1 MGLKTSKRKIRDY
14 KEKLNMIL
22 DILQTMNQD
31 NSIED
36 LLAEFEILLRE
47 ELNVGKVLVYTFS
60 NNEWKNILVSGVPE
74 EEVAK
79 INVEEELL
87 KYTKIEEFS
96 VSTPPPP
103 NLKGFDSVIPL
114 FYRYKAI
121 GFVLIGDVEEEQQ
134 GMSPTIK
141 HRKLIQIIS
150 NLIIVFVENKRMQKE
165 LLEQEALKKEM
176 ELASKIQNQLIPGE
190 EQFPKS
196 HLLTIKTLYHPH
208 YGVGG
213 DYYDIMR
220 LSRNTIGFCIA
231 DVSGKGIAAAMLMSN
246 FQAVMRSLFTA
257 RGKLKKLIHKLNAR
271 VIESA
276 NNEKFITLFI
286 GRYNLRTRKLS
297 YVNAG
302 HLPPLYF
309 DDRKGVIH
317 PLDKG
322 CIGLGMLDFIPTIEV
337 GHVSISKHSKLMA
350 FTDGLVEHE
359 QDDHVESNYSHIE
372 KIISNRKSIATN
384 IDEIQRSIEGY
395 IRSDAIFDDISLIGI
410 EFHR

>member
-1 MGLKTSKRKIRDY
+1 MIHKGRKRNLRDY
-14 KEKLNMIL
+14 KERLNIIL
-22 DILQTMNQD
+22 EILQTMNQD
-31 NSIED
+31 LSIED
-36 LLAEFEILLRE
+36 LLSEFEILLRE
-47 ELNVGKVLVYTFS
+47 ELNVGKVLVYTLA
-60 NNEWKNILVSGVPE
+60 NREWKNILVSGISEKQVYDID
-74 EEVAK
+74 VK
-79 INVEEELL
+79 KDLL

-96 VSTPPPP
+96 ISFPPPE
-103 NLKGFDSVIPL
+103 NLKDFDSVIPL

-121 GFVLIGDVEEEQQ
+121 GFVLIGDVEEEQK
-134 GMSPTIK
+134 GISPTI
-141 HRKLIQIIS
+141 RYRQLIQIIA
-150 NLIIVFVENKRMQKE
+150 NLIIVFVETKRMQKE

-190 EQFPKS
+190 DQYPKS
-196 HLLTIKTLYHPH
+196 HQITIKTLYHPH

-213 DYYDIMR
+213 DYYDIMQ

-246 FQAVMRSLFTA
+246 FQAVIRTLFTA
-257 RGKLKKLIHKLNAR
+257 RGSLKKLIHKLNDR
-271 VIESA
+271 VNESA
-276 NNEKFITLFI
+276 NNEKFITMFI

-309 DDRKGVIH
+309 DDRKGIIH
-317 PLDKG
+317 SLEKG

-337 GHVSISKHSKLMA
+337 GHTSISKHSKLMA

-395 IRSDAIFDDISLIGI
+395 IRNDAIFDDISLVGI

>member
-1 MGLKTSKRKIRDY
+1 MITKGRKRNIRDY
-14 KEKLNMIL
+14 KERLNIIL
-22 DILQTMNQD
+22 EILQTMNQD
-31 NSIED
+31 ISIEE
-36 LLAEFEILLRE
+36 LLGEFEILLRE
-47 ELNVGKVLVYTFS
+47 ELNVGKVLVYTFA
-60 NNEWKNILVSGVPE
+60 NNEWENILVSGISERQVFN
-74 EEVAK
+74 
-79 INVEEELL
+79 INVKKDLL
-87 KYTKIEEFS
+87 KYSKIEEFS
-96 VSTPPPP
+96 ISFPPPD
-103 NLKGFDSVIPL
+103 NLKDFDSVIPL

-121 GFVLIGDVEEEQQ
+121 GFVLIGDVEEEQK
-134 GMSPTIK
+134 GISPTIK
-141 HRKLIQIIS
+141 YRQLIQIIA
-150 NLIIVFVENKRMQKE
+150 NLIIVFIETKRMQKE

-190 EQFPKS
+190 DQYPKS
-196 HLLTIKTLYHPH
+196 HQITIKTLYHPH

-213 DYYDIMR
+213 DYYDIMQ

-246 FQAVMRSLFTA
+246 FQAVIRTLFTA
-257 RGKLKKLIHKLNAR
+257 RGSLKKLIHKLNDR
-271 VIESA
+271 VNESA
-276 NNEKFITLFI
+276 NNEKFITMFI
-286 GRYNLRTRKLS
+286 GRYNLRTRKLT

-309 DDRKGVIH
+309 DDKKGIIH
-317 PLDKG
+317 SLEKG

-337 GHVSISKHSKLMA
+337 GHTSISKHSKLMA

-395 IRSDAIFDDISLIGI
+395 IRSDAIFDDISLVGI